1 MTGNEL
7 IGGCWF
13 EPKLWVMTSGCMKKE
28 VKTSIDGLEIGMYV
42 ARLDKPWL
50 KTAYELQGVKIKSYK
65 DIERLR
71 KYCNY
76 VYVDVEQGYSPDPR
90 FWVVREGPKVYN
102 APPPQRMAKKP
113 VAPTGIHNEYTAL
126 RKTHYQDTT
135 SVEAEYFVAEQAHER
150 LQEDF
155 HRVMDKLGQHNE
167 FDVEAL
173 NESISGVVDSVIRA
187 PGAMTLVIKLKQ
199 FDDSTYT
206 RALGTSVWCA
216 TFGRHLGLEKASI
229 ESLALGGLLL
239 DVGKSAVPVELL
251 KKPGKLSDREQKTLR
266 DHVDQSVRMLSTSS
280 GLSLEERLPMDVLQM
295 VATHHERADGS
306 GYPQGLE
313 NKAIPIFGRIAGIV
327 DSFDAMTNLRLYSA
341 DEPMPPHEA
350 IAELYELRGK
360 RFQAE
365 LVEQFIQ
372 TVGLYPTGSLVELS
386 TGEVG
391 AVISINGLRRLR
403 PSVMLLLDSN
413 KEPLEQFRLVD
424 LSRLD
429 ESISVAKGLPR
440 GAYGIDMKEVFL

>member
-1 MTGNEL
+1 
-7 IGGCWF
+7 
-13 EPKLWVMTSGCMKKE
+13 MKKE
-28 VKTSIDGLEIGMYV
+28 VKTSIDGLEIGMYI

-50 KTAYELQGVKIKSYK
+50 KTPYELEGVKIKSLK

-76 VYVDVEQGYSPDPR
+76 VYVDIELGYSPDPR
-90 FWVVREGPKVYN
+90 FWVVREGPKVYTT
-102 APPPQRMAKKP
+102 PPQPVVAK
-113 VAPTGIHNEYTAL
+113 PTVLPPELHNEYTAL
-126 RKTHYQDTT
+126 RKNEYQDTAAI
-135 SVEAEYFVAEQAHER
+135 EAEYFVAEQAHER
-150 LQEDF
+150 LQADF
-155 HRVMDKLGQHNE
+155 HKVMDKLGQNNE
-167 FDVEAL
+167 FEVDEL
-173 NESISGVVDSVIRA
+173 NESIAGVVDSVIRA
-187 PGAMTLVIKLKQ
+187 PGAMTLVIKLRQ

-216 TFGRHLGLEKASI
+216 TFGRHLGLEKSAI
-229 ESLALGGLLL
+229 ELLALGGLLL

-251 KKPGKLSDREQKTLR
+251 KKPGKLTGKEHKKLR
-266 DHVDQSVRMLSTSS
+266 GHVDQSVRMLTTSS
-280 GLSLEERLPMDVLQM
+280 GLSLEQRLPMEVLQM
-295 VATHHERADGS
+295 VAAHHERADGS
-306 GYPQGLE
+306 GYPQALE
-313 NKAIPIFGRIAGIV
+313 NPAIPIFGRIAGIV

-360 RFQAE
+360 SFQAE

-372 TVGLYPTGSLVELS
+372 TVGLYPTGSLIELS

-391 AVISINGLRRLR
+391 AVISVNGLRRLR

-413 KEPLEQFRLVD
+413 KEPLQQFRLVD
-424 LSRLD
+424 LSKLD
-429 ESISVAKGLPR
+429 DSISVAKGLQR

>member
-1 MTGNEL
+1 
-7 IGGCWF
+7 
-13 EPKLWVMTSGCMKKE
+13 MKKE
-28 VKTSIDGLEIGMYV
+28 VKTSIDGLQIGMYV

-50 KTAYELQGVKIKSYK
+50 KTPYQLQGVKIRSHK

-76 VYVDVEQGYSPDPR
+76 VYVDVERGYSPDPR

-102 APPPQRMAKKP
+102 TPHRPAVSTKLAAAPE
-113 VAPTGIHNEYTAL
+113 VHNEYTAL
-126 RKTHYQDTT
+126 RKTHYQDARPI
-135 SVEAEYFVAEQAHER
+135 EAEFHVAEQAHER

-155 HRVMDKLGQHNE
+155 HRIMDKLGRNNE
-167 FDVEAL
+167 FDVDAL
-173 NESISGVVDSVIRA
+173 NESISGVVDSIIRS

-216 TFGRHLGLEKASI
+216 TFGRHLGLEKSSI

-251 KKPGKLSDREQKTLR
+251 RKPGKLTGAEHKTLR
-266 DHVDQSVRMLSTSS
+266 SHVDQGVRMLSTTS

-306 GYPQGLE
+306 GYPQRLE
-313 NKAIPIFGRIAGIV
+313 NTTIPIFGRIAGIV
-327 DSFDAMTNLRLYSA
+327 DSFDAMTNLRLYSTE
-341 DEPMPPHEA
+341 EPMSPHEA

-360 RFQAE
+360 LFQAE

-372 TVGLYPTGSLVELS
+372 TVGLYPTGALIELS

-391 AVISINGLRRLR
+391 AVIAVNGLRRLR

-413 KEPLEQFRLVD
+413 KEPLPQFRLVD
-424 LSRLD
+424 LSKSD
-429 ESISVAKGLPR
+429 ESLSVVRGLPR

>member
-1 MTGNEL
+1 
-7 IGGCWF
+7 
-13 EPKLWVMTSGCMKKE
+13 MKKE
-28 VKTSIDGLEIGMYV
+28 VKTSIDGLEIGMYI

-50 KTAYELQGVKIKSYK
+50 KTPYELQGVKIKSHK

-102 APPPQRMAKKP
+102 TSPRPVVIQKP
-113 VAPTGIHNEYTAL
+113 VAAPPAAHNEFTAL

-135 SVEAEYFVAEQAHER
+135 SIEAEYFIAEQVHER
-150 LQEDF
+150 LQQDF
-155 HRVMDKLGQHNE
+155 HKIMDKLGRNNE
-167 FDVEAL
+167 FEVEEL
-173 NESISGVVDSVIRA
+173 NESISGVVDSVIRS
-187 PGAMTLVIKLKQ
+187 PGAMTLVIKLRQ

-216 TFGRHLGLEKASI
+216 TFGRHLGLEKPSI

-239 DVGKSAVPVELL
+239 DVGKSSVPVELL
-251 KKPGKLSDREQKTLR
+251 KKPGKLSSSEHKKLR
-266 DHVDQSVRMLSTSS
+266 GHVDQSVRMLSTSS
-280 GLSLEERLPMDVLQM
+280 GLSLEERLPMEVLQM

-313 NKAIPIFGRIAGIV
+313 NPAIPIFGRIAGIV
-327 DSFDAMTNLRLYSA
+327 DSFDAMTNLRLYSTE
-341 DEPMPPHEA
+341 DPMPPHEA
-350 IAELYELRGK
+350 IAELYEFRGK
-360 RFQAE
+360 LFQAE

-372 TVGLYPTGSLVELS
+372 TVGLYPTGSLIELS
-386 TGEVG
+386 SGEVG
-391 AVISINGLRRLR
+391 AVISVNGLRRLR

-413 KEPLEQFRLVD
+413 KEPLDQFHLVD

>member
-1 MTGNEL
+1 
-7 IGGCWF
+7 
-13 EPKLWVMTSGCMKKE
+13 MKKE
-28 VKTSIDGLEIGMYV
+28 VKTSIDGLEIGMYI

-50 KTAYELQGVKIKSYK
+50 KTPYALQGVKIKSYK

-76 VYVDVEQGYSPDPR
+76 VYVDIEQGYSPDPR

-102 APPPQRMAKKP
+102 APPRPASIKP
-113 VAPTGIHNEYTAL
+113 SVPTPSEHNEYTAL
-126 RKTHYQDTT
+126 RKTHYQDAAPI
-135 SVEAEYFVAEQAHER
+135 EAEYFVAEQAHER
-150 LQEDF
+150 LQADF
-155 HRVMDKLGQHNE
+155 HKVMDKLRQSNE
-167 FDVEAL
+167 FEVEEL
-173 NESISGVVDSVIRA
+173 NESISGVVDSVIRS
-187 PGAMTLVIKLKQ
+187 PGAMTLVIKLRQ

-229 ESLALGGLLL
+229 EMLALGGLLL
-239 DVGKSAVPVELL
+239 DVGKSAVPVDLL
-251 KKPGKLSDREQKTLR
+251 KKTGTLSGEEQDMLR

-313 NKAIPIFGRIAGIV
+313 NPAIPIFGRIAGIV
-327 DSFDAMTNLRLYSA
+327 DSFDAMTNLRLYTR
-341 DEPMPPHEA
+341 DDPMPPHEA

-360 RFQAE
+360 LFQAE

-391 AVISINGLRRLR
+391 AVISVNGLRRLR

-424 LSRLD
+424 LSQLD
-429 ESISVAKGLPR
+429 ESISVARGLQR

>member
-1 MTGNEL
+1 
-7 IGGCWF
+7 
-13 EPKLWVMTSGCMKKE
+13 MKKE

-50 KTAYELQGVKIKSYK
+50 KTAYKLQGVKIESYK

-76 VYVDVEQGYSPDPR
+76 VYVDVDQGYSPDPR

-102 APPPQRMAKKP
+102 TPAPQPARTRQAAEPG
-113 VAPTGIHNEYTAL
+113 VHNEYSAL
-126 RKTHYQDTT
+126 RKTHYED
-135 SVEAEYFVAEQAHER
+135 VAPIEAEFYVAEQAHER

-155 HRVMDKLGQHNE
+155 HKVMDRLGQNNE
-167 FDVEAL
+167 FDVDAL
-173 NESISGVVDSVIRA
+173 NESISGVVDSIIRA
-187 PGAMTLVIKLKQ
+187 PGAMTLVVKLRQ

-216 TFGRHLGLEKASI
+216 TFGRHLGLEKSSI
-229 ESLALGGLLL
+229 ELLALGGLLL

-251 KKPGKLSDREQKTLR
+251 RKPGTLTKDERKTLFS
-266 DHVDQSVRMLSTSS
+266 HVDQGVRMLSTTS

-313 NKAIPIFGRIAGIV
+313 NAAIPVFGRIAGIV
-327 DSFDAMTNLRLYSA
+327 DSFDAMTNPRLYSQ

-350 IAELYELRGK
+350 IAELYDLRSK
-360 RFQAE
+360 KFQAE

-372 TVGLYPTGSLVELS
+372 TVGLYPTGSLIELS

-391 AVISINGLRRLR
+391 AVISVNGLRRLR

-413 KEPLEQFRLVD
+413 KEPLQQFRLVD

-429 ESISVAKGLPR
+429 ESISVARGLPR

>member
-1 MTGNEL
+1 
-7 IGGCWF
+7 
-13 EPKLWVMTSGCMKKE
+13 MKKE

-50 KTAYELQGVKIKSYK
+50 KTAYELQGVKIKSHK

-76 VYVDVEQGYSPDPR
+76 VYVDIEQGYSPDPR
-90 FWVVREGPKVYN
+90 FWVVREGPKVYSEPARAAVAQN
-102 APPPQRMAKKP
+102 P
-113 VAPTGIHNEYTAL
+113 VAANGAHNEYTAL
-126 RKTHYQDTT
+126 RKTHYRDATPI
-135 SVEAEYFVAEQAHER
+135 EAEYFVAEQAHER

-155 HRVMDKLGQHNE
+155 HHVMEKLSQNNAFE
-167 FDVEAL
+167 IDEL
-173 NESISGVVDSVIRA
+173 NESISAVVDSVIRA

-216 TFGRHLGLEKASI
+216 TFGRHLGLEKPSI

-239 DVGKSAVPVELL
+239 DVGKSTVPVELL
-251 KKPGKLSDREQKTLR
+251 RKPGKLSGSEYKELR
-266 DHVDQSVRMLSTSS
+266 GHVDQSVRMLSTSS
-280 GLSLEERLPMDVLQM
+280 GLSLEERLPMEVLQM

-313 NKAIPIFGRIAGIV
+313 NPAIPIFGRIAGIV
-327 DSFDAMTNLRLYSA
+327 DSFDAMTNLRLYST
-341 DEPMPPHEA
+341 DEPMPPHET
-350 IAELYELRGK
+350 IAELYELRG
-360 RFQAE
+360 RTFQAE

-372 TVGLYPTGSLVELS
+372 TVGLYPTGSLIELS

-391 AVISINGLRRLR
+391 TVISVNGLRRLR
-403 PSVMLLLDSN
+403 PSVMLLLDAS
-413 KEPLEQFRLVD
+413 KEPLDQFRLID